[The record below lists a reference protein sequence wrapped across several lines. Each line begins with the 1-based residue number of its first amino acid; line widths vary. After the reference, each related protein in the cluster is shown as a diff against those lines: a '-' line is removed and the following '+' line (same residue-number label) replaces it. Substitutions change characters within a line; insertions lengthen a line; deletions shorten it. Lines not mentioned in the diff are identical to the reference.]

1 MQQAGW
7 RFGVKRAMDVA
18 VAGVGLVATAPI
30 ALLAAAA
37 VRISL
42 GSPVLFAQTRPGRH
56 GRPFVVYK
64 LRTMKSGP
72 GTDAERLTALGRFL
86 RASSLDEIPQL
97 VNVLKGEMSLVGPRP
112 LLMSYLERYTKEQA
126 RRHEVLPGITGWAQV
141 NGRNALTHEERFAL
155 DVWYVEHWSLW
166 LDVRIVLVTI
176 LRVLSRSGVSASGH
190 VTMPEFMGAS
200 ARAVESA

>member
-97 VNVLKGEMSLVGPRP
+97 VNVLKGDMSLVGPRP

-190 VTMPEFMGAS
+190 VTMPEFMGSS

>member
-190 VTMPEFMGAS
+190 VTMPEFMGSS